1 MMLSDSSHHGFGRGS
16 STRAIT
22 ATAFLAAS
30 ILGIGSAQGQSLLS
44 QTTWGGPDSEVTEGI
59 ALAPDG
65 GAILVGRTRSFFTNH
80 GSIFLLKF
88 SPDGATLCGQR
99 VWEAPNMFV
108 DDTAADV
115 AVGVDGSAYVA
126 GTTLGVRGD
135 ALLLKF
141 DATGALVWQ
150 RTWGRDAN
158 SSENAEAVATAA
170 DGSVYLVGGT
180 TNPDTGA
187 SGLVVLKFAGD
198 GTLVWAKTW
207 DASGGGQPG
216 VAVSPDG
223 FVYVVG
229 TVARPNTSFQF
240 DMLVLKIA
248 PADGSV
254 VWQRAYAAGDIVDAR
269 GGVAVALDGS
279 VYVAGGLQQT
289 AHGFVDL
296 DAVLVKLAPDGSLLW
311 DRTGGGGSGDSP
323 AGVAVAPDGSVYLAG
338 QTNSFA
344 VGSDDAFV
352 VRFLPSGKTVEAL
365 TWGGADLD
373 GAAGV
378 AVAADGTVVLG
389 ATANIPPYSLLSAP
403 RKVSRPH
410 GSLSVA
416 VGSLVDVAGTVSDP
430 GGSVSVPNGTT
441 TYAGSF
447 DAALVRIT
455 P

>member
-1 MMLSDSSHHGFGRGS
+1 MILSDSSQHGFHRS
-16 STRAIT
+16 PSRPVTTAI
-22 ATAFLAAS
+22 AFLAAS
-30 ILGIGSAQGQSLLS
+30 ILGIGSAHGQTLLS
-44 QTTWGGPDSEVTEGI
+44 ETTWGGPDSEVTEGV
-59 ALAPDG
+59 ALGPDG
-65 GAILVGRTRSFFTNH
+65 GALVAGNTRSFVTNH

-88 SPDGATLCGQR
+88 APDGTTLEWQR
-99 VWEAPNMFV
+99 VWEAPNVFV

-115 AVGVDGSAYVA
+115 AVGLDGSAYVA
-126 GTTLGVRGD
+126 GRTLGVRGD

-187 SGLVVLKFAGD
+187 FSLLVLKFAGD
-198 GTLVWAKTW
+198 GTLVWGKTW
-207 DASGGGQPG
+207 DGAGGEPG

-254 VWQRAYAAGDIVDAR
+254 VWQRTYAAGDIVDAR

-279 VYVAGGLQQT
+279 VYVAGGLQQPE
-289 AHGFVDL
+289 HGFVDL

-311 DRTGGGGSGDSP
+311 DRTWGGGSGDSP
-323 AGVAVAPDGSVYLAG
+323 AGVAVAPDGSVYLVG

-389 ATANIPPYSLLSAP
+389 ATANIPPYSLLGAP
-403 RKVSRPH
+403 RKVSRPR
-410 GSLSVA
+410 GALSVP